1 MNDNEKFIQEMYCA
15 SMERTIK
22 RLWITTIL
30 LIVLLVG
37 SNICWIVYENSFED
51 VTEVTQDVDTGNGEA
66 VVNGIGDLNY
76 GENKANSN

>member
-37 SNICWIVYENSFED
+37 SNVAWIWYESQYID
-51 VTEVTQDVDTGNGEA
+51 VEQTIEAEQGDGTNIVSGGDT
-66 VVNGIGDLNY
+66 NY
-76 GENKANSN
+76 GAESQNNN